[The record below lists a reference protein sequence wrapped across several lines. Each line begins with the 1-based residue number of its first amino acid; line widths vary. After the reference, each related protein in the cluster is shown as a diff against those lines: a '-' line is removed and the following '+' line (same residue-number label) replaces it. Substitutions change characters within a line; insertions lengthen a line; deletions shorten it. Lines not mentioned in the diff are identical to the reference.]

1 MGRGRQKKYDKLSFG
16 LILGIIIP
24 LLIYFVIYFVRY
36 SDVPVEAYLQ
46 QLWKLKVTFKILSL
60 CGFANLL
67 VFFWFFRKKMDK
79 AARGIIFATFLYAFL
94 FLIFEII

>member
-1 MGRGRQKKYDKLSFG
+1 MGRGRRKKYDTLSFG
-16 LILGIIIP
+16 LTIGVSLP
-24 LLIYFVIYFVRY
+24 LMIFFAIYLIRY
-36 SDVPVEAYLQ
+36 SNVPIGAYLE

-67 VFFWFFRKKMDK
+67 VFFWFFRKQMDK

-94 FLIFEII
+94 FLIFEIL

>member
-1 MGRGRQKKYDKLSFG
+1 MGRGRQKKYDKLMFG
-16 LILGIIIP
+16 LTLGAVIP
-24 LLIYFVIYFVRY
+24 LLIFFGIYLIRY
-36 SDVPVEAYLQ
+36 GEVQVQDYLQ

-67 VFFWFFRKKMDK
+67 IFFYFYRNKMDK

-94 FLIFEII
+94 FLIFEIL

>member
-1 MGRGRQKKYDKLSFG
+1 MGRGRQRKYDKLTFG
-16 LILGIIIP
+16 LSVGVLLP
-24 LLIYFVIYFVRY
+24 LLIFFIIYLFRY
-36 SDVPVEAYLQ
+36 SEVDLQSYLR
-46 QLWKLKVTFKILSL
+46 QLWKLKLTLKILSL

-67 VFFWFFRKKMDK
+67 VFFYFFRRKMDK

>member
-16 LILGIIIP
+16 LTLGTIIP
-24 LLIYFVIYFVRY
+24 ILIFFGIYFIRY
-36 SDVPVEAYLQ
+36 DKVPVQDYLW
-46 QLWKLKVTFKILSL
+46 QLWTLKVTFKILSL

-67 VFFWFFRKKMDK
+67 IFFYFFRNKMDK

-94 FLIFEII
+94 FLIFEIL